1 MKKLIKNSILFVLVA
16 GLFVFLIFPELNP
29 FLDESGKAALSAQLK
44 DAFSTLIG
52 GAGYLTPARI
62 ISALAVVL
70 FVGLVCMVICG
81 LLALLAKTGK
91 QRKSMASLFSS
102 LTKLVGIVVA
112 IVWALNILGVNI
124 AGIFASLGIA
134 SLIIGFGAQSLI
146 EDAIT
151 GIFIIFEGQYNVG
164 DVIVLDDFR
173 GVVRNI
179 GIRTTAIEDT
189 GGNMKI
195 VNNSDIR
202 NLQNRSKNLSVAVC
216 DVSISYSAN
225 IEEVEAVILAAL
237 PGIYERN
244 TDVFAKQPKYQGV
257 DSLGESS
264 VVMRLTVEVT
274 EENFFIGR
282 RRLNKEIKMLF
293 DQNGIEIPFNQL
305 VIHQAEN

>member
-1 MKKLIKNSILFVLVA
+1 MKKLIKNSILFVLLA
-16 GLFVFLIFPELNP
+16 GLFAFLAIPGINP
-29 FLDESGKAALSAQLK
+29 FLDESAKAALSAQLK
-44 DAFSTLIG
+44 EAFGTLIG

-62 ISALAVVL
+62 ISALAVVV
-70 FVGLVCMVICG
+70 FVALVSMIVCG

-91 QRKSMASLFSS
+91 QRKSIASLFSS

-112 IVWALNILGVNI
+112 IVWALSILGVNI

-189 GGNMKI
+189 GGNIKI

-216 DVSISYSAN
+216 DVSISYDAD
-225 IEEVEAVILAAL
+225 IEKVESVIQEAL
-237 PGIYERN
+237 PDIYERN
-244 TDVFAKQPKYQGV
+244 KEIFAKQPKYQGV
-257 DSLGESS
+257 DALGESS

-282 RRLNKEIKMLF
+282 RKLNKEIKMLF
-293 DQNGIEIPFNQL
+293 DKNGIEIPFNQL
-305 VIHQAEN
+305 VIHQSQK